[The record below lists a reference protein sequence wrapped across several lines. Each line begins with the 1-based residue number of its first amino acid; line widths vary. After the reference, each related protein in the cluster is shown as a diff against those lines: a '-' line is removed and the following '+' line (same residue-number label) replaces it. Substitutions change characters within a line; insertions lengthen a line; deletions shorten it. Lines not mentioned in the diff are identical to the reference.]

1 MRGECVLLCVSRILQ
16 AIDSLSI
23 SMNRTSNRVAGFRLQ
38 THTGFAAKASRV
50 TMLGLVLGC
59 GLVSGLAGC
68 ANNKQAANPVP
79 VVELPAHAAANA
91 ALAPFSFMTG
101 TWVGVNPNKTVNEE
115 TWSLARGN
123 NMVGTFRQIRRDG
136 TPAFFEVSLVTV
148 EESGIELRLRHMHRA
163 LEVPET
169 RKNISI
175 FKLKEA
181 VGGRVEFT
189 GTGDAEQVTGV
200 VYRKV
205 DDNTLAVDIS
215 FAPTSKEKGFTST
228 YKRVI
233 VK

>member
-1 MRGECVLLCVSRILQ
+1 
-16 AIDSLSI
+16 
-23 SMNRTSNRVAGFRLQ
+23 MNRTPNRVAGVSLR
-38 THTGFAAKASRV
+38 THAGFAGRASRV
-50 TMLGLVLGC
+50 TILGILIGC
-59 GLVSGLAGC
+59 GLISGLSGC
-68 ANNKQAANPVP
+68 ANNKQQAAAPAP
-79 VVELPAHAAANA
+79 VVELPAHAAPNA

-101 TWVGVNPNKTVNEE
+101 TWVGVNPVKTVNEE

-136 TPAFFEVSLVTV
+136 TPAFFEVSLITV

-163 LEVPET
+163 LEVPEN

-181 VGGRVEFT
+181 AEGRVEFT

-205 DDNTLAVDIS
+205 DDNTLAVEIS

-228 YKRVI
+228 YKRVSA
-233 VK
+233 K